1 MALPDYN
8 QINEGF
14 ELPSLKKDK
23 ITQLQLIKYA
33 GASGD
38 FNQIHTV
45 PEYAKA
51 VGLDGT
57 ITHGMLMMGMLGQ
70 MLSSWAG
77 IKAVKKYSVSFK
89 AISKP
94 GDVLTAKG
102 FVKRKYENEE
112 GKFADLKL
120 ELVDEKDEVKIGGK
134 ATVKF
139 D

>member
-8 QINEGF
+8 DINEGY
-14 ELPSLKKDK
+14 EIPSIKKNLV
-23 ITQLQLIKYA
+23 TQLQLIKYA

-45 PEYAKA
+45 PDYAKA
-51 VGLDGT
+51 AGLDGT

-70 MLSSWAG
+70 MISSWAG
-77 IKAVKKYSVSFK
+77 IKAIKKYSVSFK
-89 AISKP
+89 TISKP

-112 GKFADLKL
+112 GKFADLKV

-134 ATVKF
+134 ATIKF